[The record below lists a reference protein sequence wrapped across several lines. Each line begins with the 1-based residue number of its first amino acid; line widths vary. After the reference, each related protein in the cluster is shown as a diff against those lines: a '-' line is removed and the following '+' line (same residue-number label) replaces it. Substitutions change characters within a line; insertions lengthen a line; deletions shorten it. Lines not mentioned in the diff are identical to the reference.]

1 MELRFKQ
8 TGKIIDISIVLLAG
22 IASVGMMI
30 YAVFHFGLMNA
41 WNELILNMF
50 YLACLVMT
58 AMYFFKVGITTN
70 QFNYWCSLC
79 VGITVL
85 LRDILFPPPLIN
97 YPLHLA
103 CMTLSVLLVLMLI
116 FFYSRKDWKT
126 YSKRNLWM
134 ICIVDMVLAT
144 LYNIDII
151 LEPTDEYTAFML
163 TEIWIRP
170 TITYGLV
177 ACFVKENDTIEQQV
191 QRTELIRTSQS
202 WDGVELPDYLQGRP
216 EVVAI
221 KYEIPVDQKLEWHHH
236 PVMNHGILVQG
247 ELTII
252 SKDGKEK
259 VLHEGEAVVEMVNT
273 IHHGENNGN
282 KPVILYMFYLS
293 QKDMPLSVQ
302 HSEIPLD

>member
-1 MELRFKQ
+1 MDIRFKQ
-8 TGKIIDISIVLLAG
+8 KGKIIDISIVLLAG

-30 YAVFHFGLMNA
+30 YAVFHFGLKNS

-50 YLACLVMT
+50 YIACLVMT

-97 YPLHLA
+97 YPLHLT
-103 CMTLSVLLVLMLI
+103 CITLSVVLVLMLV

-177 ACFVKENDTIEQQV
+177 ACFVKENDNLDEQV
-191 QRTELIRTSQS
+191 QSTELIRTSQS

-216 EVVAI
+216 EVVAV
-221 KYEIPVDQKLEWHHH
+221 KYEIPAGQKLNWHHH

-252 SKDGKEK
+252 SKNGMEK
-259 VLHEGEAVVEMVNT
+259 MVHEGEAVVEMVGT
-273 IHHGENNGN
+273 IHHGENRGT

-293 QKDMPLSVQ
+293 QQGLPLSVQ